1 MLLDRA
7 RWINEIKTRLG
18 YPVVN
23 IEITDDVISQ
33 QCDIAIRKVAPY
45 LNSIDVFTVY
55 SNKTTFTDKL
65 VYAVLRVHAPSN
77 SAVQTNYQATQDIIQ
92 MQMYYGGLSGSSS
105 MADGLQQTLLAQT
118 LYNTLSE
125 TVDDIGFRL
134 AGDTLYIDG
143 QKPPYTVEAITEK
156 SVENMPENYVNWCF
170 DYSLALT
177 KLILGRIYSKVTIQG
192 SPVTLSGSE
201 LTSEGNSAI
210 NELESKLGTVSYST
224 FWCMR

>member
-7 RWINEIKTRLG
+7 RWVNEIKTRLG

-23 IEITDDVISQ
+23 IEISDDVISQ

-45 LNSIDVFTVY
+45 LNSVDVFTVG
-55 SNKTTFTDKL
+55 SSTVKFTDKL
-65 VYAVLRVHAPSN
+65 VYAVLRVHSPSGTYAQ
-77 SAVQTNYQATQDIIQ
+77 SNYQATTDIIQ
-92 MQMYYGGLSGSSS
+92 MNMYYGSLGNSTSFSN
-105 MADGLQQTLLAQT
+105 GLQQSLLAQT
-118 LYNTLSE
+118 LYNNLEE

-170 DYSLALT
+170 EYSLALT

-192 SPVTLSGSE
+192 SPVTLSSSD
-201 LTSEGNSAI
+201 LLSEGNSAI
-210 NELESKLGTVSYST
+210 NELEQKLGTVSHSLFY
-224 FWCMR
+224 CMR